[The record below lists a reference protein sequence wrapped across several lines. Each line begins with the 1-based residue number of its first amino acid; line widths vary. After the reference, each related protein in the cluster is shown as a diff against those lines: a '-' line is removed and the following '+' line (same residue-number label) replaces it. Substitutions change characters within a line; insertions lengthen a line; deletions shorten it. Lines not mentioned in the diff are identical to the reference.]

1 MNTTP
6 EPNTPIVYRDTL
18 PGARYWSLVVKRGF
32 CLRLVDRD
40 GRANVSTL
48 LYNPTNPLERYNA
61 PDTLKGQHTAKLSRG
76 NMLYS
81 DMGRVMMSI
90 VDDSVGWHDTIGGI
104 SDAAMVRERYGE
116 HRYQEYRND
125 FYRSGR
131 ELFLIELEKWN
142 LGPRDLVPNLN
153 FFSKVHVD
161 DDGRLAF
168 DAGNSQPGDYI
179 DLRAEMDTLV
189 VLNTAPHPM
198 DPATTYAPGDIDLV
212 IYRSEPVVPAYD
224 YCGNFRPENARAYA
238 NTAIHNRQEAFS

>member
-1 MNTTP
+1 MNTAS
-6 EPNTPIVYRDTL
+6 ELNTPIVYRDTL
-18 PGARYWSLVVKRGF
+18 PGARYWSLVIKRGF
-32 CLRLVDRD
+32 TLRLVDRD

-61 PDTLKGQHTAKLSRG
+61 PDTLKGQHTSKLTKG

-104 SDAAMVRERYGE
+104 TDDGMIRDKYGE
-116 HRYQEYRND
+116 HSYQEYGND

-142 LGPRDLVPNLN
+142 LGQRDLVPNLN
-153 FFSKVHVD
+153 FFSKVHAD
-161 DDGRLAF
+161 ENGALRF
-168 DAGNSQPGDYI
+168 DENNSQPGDHV

-198 DPATTYAPGDIDLV
+198 DPAPSFRPGDVDLV

-224 YCGNFRPENARAYA
+224 YCVNFRPENARAYA
-238 NTAIHNRQEAFS
+238 NTAIHNCQEAYS

>member
-1 MNTTP
+1 MNTAL
-6 EPNTPIVYRDTL
+6 ELNTPIVYRDTL

-32 CLRLVDRD
+32 TLRLVDRQ
-40 GRANVSTL
+40 GRANVSAL

-61 PDTLKGQHTAKLSRG
+61 PDTLKGQHTAKLTKG

-104 SDAAMVRERYGE
+104 SDDRLIREKYGE
-116 HRYQEYRND
+116 HGYQEYGND

-131 ELFLIELEKWN
+131 ELFLIELAKWN
-142 LGPRDLVPNLN
+142 LGRRDLVPNLN
-153 FFSKVHVD
+153 FFSKVHAEES
-161 DDGRLAF
+161 GQLAF
-168 DAGNSQPGDYI
+168 DADNSRPGDYVE
-179 DLRAEMDTLV
+179 LRAEMDTLV

-198 DPATTYAPGDIDLV
+198 DPSAEYRPGDIDLL

-224 YCGNFRPENARAYA
+224 YCVNFRPENARAYA
-238 NTAIHNRQEAFS
+238 NTVIHNCQEVVS